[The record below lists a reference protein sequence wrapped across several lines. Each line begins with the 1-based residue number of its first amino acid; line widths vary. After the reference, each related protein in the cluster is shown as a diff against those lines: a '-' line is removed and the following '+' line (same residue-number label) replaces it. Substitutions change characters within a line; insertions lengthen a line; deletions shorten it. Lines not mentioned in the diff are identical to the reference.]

1 MKKQFLLILI
11 FSCATLFA
19 QEDAWVYF
27 SNKPDSDSFF
37 ANPSDFLTQRSLNR
51 RVQQN
56 IPLDSRDVPV
66 SQNYID
72 QIENSDGISVLAKS
86 RWFNAVHVRGSI
98 EAINA
103 LEQFSFVS
111 EIDFANNALNAAGRT
126 VQQLHLQKNQT
137 ALNDFTYGLSSTQIQ
152 QINGQTVHQAN
163 YTGSS
168 KWIAVLDSGFPGVLT
183 ASPFQRLLNNNKILG
198 TYNYVTRTED
208 VNNSSNHGTLVLS
221 TMGGFIEDQYV
232 GTAPDASYFLFVT
245 EDVASENPVEES
257 YWVEAAEEA
266 DRLGVDIIN
275 TSLGYFQY
283 DNPAYS
289 YTFQDMNGETAFISR
304 GANIAFSRG
313 MLVVVSAGNSGGSA
327 TPNIMAPA
335 DASLALSIGAVDS
348 QGNLAGFSSVGPTA
362 DNRIKPDLVAR
373 GVSAAVITNT
383 GNVVGANGTSFSA
396 PIISGMLACLWEAY
410 PNFSNTQI
418 VELVKDSASTALN
431 PQNTIGYG
439 IPDFGLALQTPLS
452 NTSILKTDAQFYP
465 NPFSAH
471 FSVSTA
477 GASADLEIYSIDGRL
492 VFKTAVMDQIQI
504 DASTWSSGVYI
515 YKIKNQERISSGK
528 IIKK

>member
-1 MKKQFLLILI
+1 MKKRILFILL
-11 FSCATLFA
+11 FSYATLVA

-27 SNKPDSDSFF
+27 ANKPDSDSFF
-37 ANPSDFLTQRSLNR
+37 SNPAAFFTERSLNR
-51 RVQQN
+51 RAQQN
-56 IPLDSRDVPV
+56 ILLDNRDVPI

-72 QIENSDGISVLAKS
+72 QIENTAGIAVLAKS

-103 LEQFSFVS
+103 LEQFDFVS
-111 EIDFANNALNAAGRT
+111 EIDFANNALNAAGRPI
-126 VQQLHLQKNQT
+126 QQFQFQKNKT
-137 ALNDFTYGLSSTQIQ
+137 ALTDFAYGSSNTQIQ
-152 QINGQTVHQAN
+152 QINGQAVHQAN
-163 YTGSS
+163 LTGNS
-168 KWIAVLDSGFPGVLT
+168 KWIAVLDSGFPGVFT
-183 ASPFQRLLNNNKILG
+183 ASPFQRLVNNNKILG
-198 TYNYVTRTED
+198 TYNYVTRNED

-221 TMGGFIEDQYV
+221 TMGGFIEQQYV

-257 YWVEAAEEA
+257 LWVEAAEEA

-335 DASLALSIGAVDS
+335 DASLTLSIGAVDS

-396 PIISGMLACLWEAY
+396 PIISGMLACLWEAF
-410 PNFSNTQI
+410 PNFTNTQI
-418 VELVKDSASTALN
+418 VELVKNSASSALN

-439 IPDFGLALQTPLS
+439 IPDFGAALETSLS
-452 NTSILKTDAQFYP
+452 NASVVKTVAQFYP
-465 NPFSAH
+465 SPFSAH
-471 FSVSTA
+471 FTVSTA
-477 GASADLEIYSIDGRL
+477 GTTADLEVYSMDGRL
-492 VFKTAVMDQIQI
+492 VFKTTVVDQISI
-504 DASTWSSGVYI
+504 DASAWSSGVYI
-515 YKIKNQERISSGK
+515 YKVTNQERISSGK